1 MSGVIEVSREVDH
14 DLCRMCPH
22 DKECRSVCIAIE
34 SLVQLAKVRSPLA
47 QLEYIYNV
55 GTRLDLDNSYTS
67 KDL

>member
-1 MSGVIEVSREVDH
+1 MSNVKEVSREVEH
-14 DLCRMCPH
+14 GLCRLCPH

-55 GTRLDLDNSYTS
+55 GTQLDLDNSFTAGG
-67 KDL
+67 L